1 MKPIDSARRI
11 YGGVPKRILDIIFSV
26 SGLLLFSLPML
37 LCAVAIAAEDG
48 CPVIFRQM
56 RIGADLRPFVCYK
69 FRTMRCDAPHDRAT
83 SELRDAHRYITRVGA
98 FLRRTSLDELPQL
111 FNVLRG
117 DMSLIGPRPVIP
129 QERELIALRDSL
141 GVYCIRPGLTG
152 LAQVRGRDS
161 VSVRRK
167 AAYDAQYVQ
176 RMSFAYDVR
185 LMAKTL
191 VSVICC
197 RGVREGGGGGQ

>member
-1 MKPIDSARRI
+1 MKPIDRARRI
-11 YGGVPKRILDIIFSV
+11 YCGVPKRILDIIFSV

-37 LCAVAIAAEDG
+37 LCAAAIAAEDG
-48 CPVIFRQM
+48 CPVIFCQT
-56 RIGADLRPFVCYK
+56 RIGADLKPFTCYK
-69 FRTMRCDAPHDRAT
+69 FRTMRCDAPHDCAT
-83 SELRDAHRYITRVGA
+83 ADLRDAHLYITRVGA

-167 AAYDAQYVQ
+167 G
-176 RMSFAYDVR
+176 
-185 LMAKTL
+185 
-191 VSVICC
+191 
-197 RGVREGGGGGQ
+197 GVRRAVRAANVLCIRRNAYGKNVCERYMLSRSAGGRE

>member
-1 MKPIDSARRI
+1 MKHIDRARNI

-37 LCAVAIAAEDG
+37 LCAAAIVVEDG
-48 CPVIFRQM
+48 CPVIFRQT
-56 RIGADLRPFVCYK
+56 RIGADLKPFVCYK

-83 SELRDAHRYITRVGA
+83 ADLHDAHKYITRVGA

-129 QERELIALRDSL
+129 QERELIALRNSL

-167 AAYDAQYVQ
+167 AAYDAQYVE
-176 RMSFAYDVR
+176 RMSFVYDAT

-191 VSVICC
+191 FSVICC
-197 RGVREGGGGGQ
+197 RGVQEGGNGGR